1 MLASFMFYP
10 VVNILFEDNN
20 AVLVLSFLA
29 LSIFRICVSIA
40 DFEQVDCGWIY
51 IIISSVQKPSLLKF

>member
-1 MLASFMFYP
+1 MFYP

-29 LSIFRICVSIA
+29 LSIFRTCVSIA